1 MGKKHGFQNRHAGI
15 SKKLYNVNVF
25 YRGHRYKL
33 LVKDLKRHPVDD
45 IVASHVWDVVP
56 GDQPGTWKSAAI
68 GTILWKYIAGMSEVR
83 PGERHVV
90 TPFGRCYIFEWH
102 KDKKAVWAYAPSDAN
117 GFFLKA
123 GLNQKKDGGDGGLR
137 TRFFTLKASV
147 DQWPSVDYGWRV
159 GIGSLF
165 EHVTPNTYISGV
177 SLGDREEEEAFL
189 TPDFE
194 DAPAE
199 EVAPAVGKGDVKGKK
214 GDGKGGPPPEKGDG
228 KGGPPPGVEA
238 AKGDD
243 KGW

>member
-1 MGKKHGFQNRHAGI
+1 MGKKHVFQNRHAGI

-25 YRGHRYKL
+25 YLGHRYKL

-68 GTILWKYIAGMSEVR
+68 GTILWQYVQFMSDIR

-117 GFFLKA
+117 GFVLKA
-123 GLNQKKDGGDGGLR
+123 SLKKEHGGDGGLR
-137 TRFFTLKASV
+137 TRFFTLKACL

-177 SLGDREEEEAFL
+177 SLGELSGEQGETH
-189 TPDFE
+189 TPSDTEE

-199 EVAPAVGKGDVKGKK
+199 EKGDVKGDK
-214 GDGKGGPPPEKGDG
+214 GAG

-238 AKGDD
+238 AKGDG